1 MIPKE
6 TPDKWFLSMGIA
18 FVGGL
23 VVCVLA
29 TPLSFVAAYG
39 AGGALVMANAYASS
53 RKLAKTD
60 FSHKGRAFTS
70 LIGGFYVR
78 LVLMGICLYVCI
90 KHLGFDP
97 LGLVVGLSV
106 VPAGL
111 VVMLILTRAAN
122 RRVEEA

>member
-1 MIPKE
+1 MILKE
-6 TPDKWFLSMGIA
+6 APDKWFLSMGTA

-23 VVCVLA
+23 VVCALA
-29 TPLSFVAAYG
+29 APWSFVGAY
-39 AGGALVMANAYASS
+39 AVAGALVTANAYASS

-70 LIGGFYVR
+70 LVGGFYVR
-78 LVLMGICLYVCI
+78 LILIGISLYVCI

-111 VVMLILTRAAN
+111 VVMLILTREAN

>member
-1 MIPKE
+1 MILKDA
-6 TPDKWFLSMGIA
+6 PDKWFLSMGIA

-23 VVCVLA
+23 LVCALA
-29 TPLSFVAAYG
+29 APMSFVGAY
-39 AGGALVMANAYASS
+39 AVGGALVVANAYASS

-70 LIGGFYVR
+70 LIAGFYVR
-78 LVLMGICLYVCI
+78 LVLIGICLYVCI
-90 KHLGFDP
+90 KYLGFHP

-111 VVMLILTRAAN
+111 VVMLILTRVAN